1 MVPRTSAQSRHESF
15 VSHYQSGLIV
25 LFKLQREKLTMAARS
40 KTDTGLQWEVLTIKR
55 PGLTRDLPPGKEELM
70 WVANSS
76 TLIWGKRDAVLV
88 DTFLTT
94 EQSKTLLD
102 WVVASG
108 KNLTTIYITH
118 GHGDHFFGLA
128 SLLEHFP
135 RARAVAVPEVVEAM
149 HAHLSPAWIENFW
162 RRLFPGEIPDRLLV
176 AEPLEGNEF
185 ELEGQKLVAVNT
197 GRTDTACSTCLHI
210 PSIGLIVGG
219 DAVYNGIHPY
229 LGETDTQSR
238 LEWISTLDKLEALKP
253 KTVVAGHKVPENDDD
268 PRIVG
273 ETRQYLR
280 DFNRLN
286 TATTTA
292 RELYDAMLE
301 IYPDRVNPGSLWGAA
316 NISKKQAP
324 NKNGQRQSVSPG

>member
-1 MVPRTSAQSRHESF
+1 MTIR
-15 VSHYQSGLIV
+15 
-25 LFKLQREKLTMAARS
+25 
-40 KTDTGLQWEVLTIKR
+40 DTADADLHWDVLTIKR
-55 PGLTRDLPPGKEELM
+55 PGLTRDLPAGKEELM

-76 TLIWGKRDAVLV
+76 TLIYGERDAVLV

-94 EQSKTLLD
+94 EQSQTLLD
-102 WVVASG
+102 WVVANG
-108 KNLTTIYITH
+108 KNLTAIYVTH

-128 SLLEHFP
+128 SLLERFP
-135 RARAVAVPEVVEAM
+135 RAKAVATPEIVKAM
-149 HAHLSPAWIENFW
+149 QGHLSPAWIDNFW

-176 AEPLEGNEF
+176 AEPLENNEL
-185 ELEGQKLVAVNT
+185 ELEGHKLVAVNA
-197 GRTDTACSTCLHI
+197 GRTDTAHSTCLHV

-253 KTVVAGHKVPENDDD
+253 KAVVAGHKVPENDDD
-268 PRIVG
+268 PRIIA

-286 TATTTA
+286 AATNTA

-316 NISKKQAP
+316 NTAKKQA
-324 NKNGQRQSVSPG
+324 

>member
-1 MVPRTSAQSRHESF
+1 MTA
-15 VSHYQSGLIV
+15 IAI
-25 LFKLQREKLTMAARS
+25 TN
-40 KTDTGLQWEVLTIKR
+40 TDLRWDVLTVKR

-76 TLIWGKRDAVLV
+76 TLIHGERDAVLV
-88 DTFLTT
+88 DTLLTT

-135 RARAVAVPEVVEAM
+135 RAKAVATPEIVKAM
-149 HAHLSPAWIENFW
+149 QEHLTPAWIDNFW
-162 RRLFPGEIPDRLLV
+162 RRLFPGEIPDRLIV
-176 AEPLEGNEF
+176 AEPLKNNEL

-197 GRTDTACSTCLHI
+197 GRTDTAHSTCLHV

-219 DAVYNGIHPY
+219 DVVYNGIHPY
-229 LGETDTQSR
+229 LGETDVQSR
-238 LEWISTLDKLEALKP
+238 LEWISTLDKLESLNP
-253 KTVVAGHKVPENDDD
+253 KAVIAGHKVPENDDD
-268 PRIVG
+268 PRIIA

-292 RELYDAMLE
+292 RQLYDAMLE

-316 NISKKQAP
+316 NAAKKPASSAAIP
-324 NKNGQRQSVSPG
+324 R

>member
-1 MVPRTSAQSRHESF
+1 MSAAN
-15 VSHYQSGLIV
+15 VSDN
-25 LFKLQREKLTMAARS
+25 T
-40 KTDTGLQWEVLTIKR
+40 LQWNVLTIKR

-76 TLIWGKRDAVLV
+76 TLIYGERDAVLV
-88 DTFLTT
+88 DTFLTI

-108 KNLTTIYITH
+108 KNLTAIYVTH

-128 SLLEHFP
+128 SLLARFP
-135 RARAVAVPEVVEAM
+135 RAKAVATAEVVEAM
-149 HAHLSPAWIENFW
+149 REQLLPVSIEGFW
-162 RRLFPGEIPDRLLV
+162 RRLFPGEIPDRLLL
-176 AEPLEGNEF
+176 AEPLEYNEL
-185 ELEGQKLVAVNT
+185 ELEGHKLVVVDA
-197 GRTDTACSTCLHI
+197 GRTDTAHSTCLYV

-238 LEWISTLDKLEALKP
+238 LEWISTLDKLEALNP
-253 KTVVAGHKVPENDDD
+253 KAVVAGHRVPENKDD
-268 PRIVG
+268 PCIVA

-286 TATTTA
+286 TTTTTA
-292 RELYDAMLE
+292 RQLYDAMLE
-301 IYPDRVNPGSLWGAA
+301 VYPDRVNPGSLWGAA
-316 NISKKQAP
+316 NTAKKQSATAT
-324 NKNGQRQSVSPG
+324 K

>member
-1 MVPRTSAQSRHESF
+1 MTMGTGDTTSNN
-15 VSHYQSGLIV
+15 
-25 LFKLQREKLTMAARS
+25 
-40 KTDTGLQWEVLTIKR
+40 LQWDVLAIKR
-55 PGLTRDLPPGKEELM
+55 PGLSRDLPPGKEELM

-76 TLIWGKRDAVLV
+76 TLIYGERDAVLV

-94 EQSKTLLD
+94 EQSQTLSD

-108 KNLTTIYITH
+108 KNLTAIYVTH

-135 RARAVAVPEVVEAM
+135 RARAVATPEVVTAM
-149 HAHLSPAWIENFW
+149 HEQLSPAWIDSFW

-176 AEPLEGNEF
+176 AEPLEDNELK
-185 ELEGQKLVAVNT
+185 LEGHKLVAVNT
-197 GRTDTACSTCLHI
+197 GRTDTAHSSCLHV

-219 DAVYNGIHPY
+219 DVVYNGIHPY

-238 LEWISTLDKLEALKP
+238 LEWISTLDKLEGLKP
-253 KTVVAGHKVPENDDD
+253 TAVVAGHKVQENDDD
-268 PRIVG
+268 PCIVA

-286 TATTTA
+286 AATTTA

-316 NISKKQAP
+316 NTAKKQP
-324 NKNGQRQSVSPG
+324 

>member
-1 MVPRTSAQSRHESF
+1 MMTAIGTTV
-15 VSHYQSGLIV
+15 
-25 LFKLQREKLTMAARS
+25 
-40 KTDTGLQWEVLTIKR
+40 TDLHWDVLTVKR

-76 TLIWGKRDAVLV
+76 TLIHGERDAVLV
-88 DTFLTT
+88 DTLLTT

-108 KNLTTIYITH
+108 KNLTAIYVTH

-128 SLLEHFP
+128 SLLERFP
-135 RARAVAVPEVVEAM
+135 RAKAVATPQVVEAM
-149 HAHLSPAWIENFW
+149 LEHLSPAWIDNFW
-162 RRLFPGEIPDRLLV
+162 RRLFPGDIPDRLLV
-176 AEPLEGNEF
+176 AEPLEGNEL
-185 ELEGQKLVAVNT
+185 ELEGRKLVAVNA
-197 GRTDTACSTCLHI
+197 GRTDTAHSTCLHV

-219 DAVYNGIHPY
+219 DVVYNGIHPY

-238 LEWISTLDKLEALKP
+238 LEWIATLDKLEAQKP
-253 KTVVAGHKVPENDDD
+253 KAVIAGHKVPENDDD
-268 PRIVG
+268 PRIIA

-292 RELYDAMLE
+292 RELYDAMLG

-316 NISKKQAP
+316 NTAKKQASSAAIP
-324 NKNGQRQSVSPG
+324 R